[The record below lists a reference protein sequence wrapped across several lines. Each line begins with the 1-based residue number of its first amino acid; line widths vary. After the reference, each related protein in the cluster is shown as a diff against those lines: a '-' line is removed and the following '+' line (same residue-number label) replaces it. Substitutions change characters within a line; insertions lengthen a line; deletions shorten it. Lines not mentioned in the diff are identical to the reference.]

1 MYCQHREKE
10 GKDRLQET
18 EKTMEEKTE
27 QETVQETTC
36 SGHEHEHDKPRYGR
50 QNKSKSIYIT
60 KIAIVVFTLILQIL
74 FWVFL
79 YGIAKNYMFYWKTLA
94 ILISATVV
102 LYIVNK
108 PENPAYKLTWILLM
122 MVTPILGGVL
132 YIAIAGNRTR
142 MKFIRDAQKNHLDTF
157 QYMPSDKSR
166 QREIRKLS
174 QSASVQSTY
183 ISKTAGYPVYK
194 NTAVRYFPLGE
205 DNFAKLVEELNNA
218 NHFIFMEYFIIKQGE
233 MWDTILEIMERK
245 AKEGVDVRLI
255 YDDFGCS
262 MWIPSR
268 FIKDMK
274 EKGIKVAAFNPI
286 GPVFNL
292 RQNNRDHRKI
302 TVIDGYV
309 GFTGGINLA
318 DEYINKKS
326 RFGHWKDTGI
336 MLKGEAVWNLTLM
349 FLQTWLMLT
358 GEKDDYSSYSPE
370 KYQDMAF
377 FSDGYIQPYGD
388 TPVDNEIVGENI
400 YLNMINKAKHYVYIT
415 TPYLIIDNEMVTAL
429 TLAAKSGID
438 VRIIT
443 PGIPDKKLV
452 FRLSRSYYLPLL
464 RAGVRIYEFT
474 PGFLHAKCYVSDDH
488 VAVVGSINMDYRSLF
503 LHFECGT
510 LLYRNSQILALRDDA
525 LNTLRK
531 CREVQLSDCRTT
543 LLDTLLDSVLRLL
556 SPLM

>member
-1 MYCQHREKE
+1 
-10 GKDRLQET
+10 
-18 EKTMEEKTE
+18 MEEKTE

-194 NTAVRYFPLGE
+194 NTVVRYFPLGE

-318 DEYINKKS
+318 DEYINKKV
-326 RFGHWKDTGI
+326 RFGHWKDTAIKIEGD
-336 MLKGEAVWNLTLM
+336 AVQSFTMM
-349 FLQTWLMLT
+349 FLQMWNITERQPEDYAKYLT
-358 GEKDDYSSYSPE
+358 EKQPG
-370 KYQDMAF
+370 
-377 FSDGYIQPYGD
+377 FSRKDGYIIPYGD
-388 TPVDNEIVGENI
+388 SPFDHENVGEEVYFHI
-400 YLNMINKAKHYVYIT
+400 LNHAKKYVHIM
-415 TPYLIIDNEMVTAL
+415 TPYLILDNEMIDAL
-429 TLAAKSGID
+429 TRAAKGGIE
-438 VRIIT
+438 VQIIM
-443 PGIPDKKLV
+443 PHIPDKPYAFYLAKT
-452 FRLSRSYYLPLL
+452 YYEELI
-464 RAGVRIYEFT
+464 AGGVEIYEYT
-474 PGFLHAKCYVSDDH
+474 PGFVHAKVFTSDDDT
-488 VAVVGSINMDYRSLF
+488 ATVGSINLDYRSLY
-503 LHFECGT
+503 LHFECGAYMYSNDVLHDVEQDFKET
-510 LLYRNSQILALRDDA
+510 LKQCQEITKESCDKYPKGKMLVG
-525 LNTLRK
+525 K
-531 CREVQLSDCRTT
+531 M
-543 LLDTLLDSVLRLL
+543 LRLIA
-556 SPLM
+556 PLM